1 MRTKSTFAAIMAT
14 AALLVACGD
23 DDSSGDDTTTTGAA
37 ATTTIEAAA
46 TTSTEAEATST
57 TEVATLEQPAIWP
70 AADVVFTTPEEAAID
85 FVEKVLGV
93 PAVLSEYMAGDS
105 RSGEI
110 IVYSPG
116 EGDAAIPTARGLLAL
131 RQLGPADGWFVIA
144 ALNDF
149 ASIST
154 PESMAEVTA
163 GPLTVEGLGRGFEAN
178 IVVTAF
184 IAGDYATIL
193 DQQITMGGAMETAE
207 PFSVT
212 MDLSG
217 AAPGDVVVLL
227 VRGGVGLET
236 DPGEFGAI
244 PVVIAG

>member
-1 MRTKSTFAAIMAT
+1 MRTKSTLAALVAT

-23 DDSSGDDTTTTGAA
+23 DDSSGDDTTTSGSVV
-37 ATTTIEAAA
+37 TTTTEVAV
-46 TTSTEAEATST
+46 TTSTESEETST

-70 AADVVFTTPEEAAID
+70 AADVVFTTPEEAAFD
-85 FVEKVLGV
+85 FVEKALGV
-93 PAVLSEYMAGDS
+93 PPVLGEYMGGDS

-116 EGDAAIPTARGLLAL
+116 EDPAATPTARGLLAL

-144 ALNDF
+144 AINEF

-154 PESMAEVTA
+154 PESMAEVAA

-178 IVVTAF
+178 VVVTAF
-184 IAGDYATIL
+184 IAGDYGTIL

-207 PFSVT
+207 PYSVT
-212 MDLSG
+212 LDLSG

-227 VRGGVGLET
+227 VRGGVGLES